1 MNRKSMTQRERA
13 LLLPPEA
20 REREIG
26 KRSTKCSSGLHRFFT
41 MIDDK
46 KDQCNSN
53 GAAVLAE
60 ALKLVNKVEPQSIN
74 GTEKAIESR
83 LKL

>member
-20 REREIG
+20 RERDR

-46 KDQCNSN
+46 KDPYNSN

-60 ALKLVNKVEPQSIN
+60 ALKLVNKVELQSIN